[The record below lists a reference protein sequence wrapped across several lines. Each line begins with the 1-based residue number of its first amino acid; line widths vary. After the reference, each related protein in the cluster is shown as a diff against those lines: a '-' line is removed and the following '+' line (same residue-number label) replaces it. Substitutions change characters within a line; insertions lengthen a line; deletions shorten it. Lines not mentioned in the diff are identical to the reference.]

1 MTPTLKQLV
10 AMNAPR
16 EQIENWARLHAQA
29 VPAGTDQLLCRVLG
43 KHLMYVLQ
51 RDTALTPHLALS
63 GIWEPWVSMAIA
75 RHLQP
80 GMRCLD
86 VGACYGY
93 YSLLMADIVG
103 AEGHVEAWEPVRPD
117 LLRTN
122 IAVNGA
128 SVHVVARA
136 MGTLSTSAG
145 MMALFEDSP
154 ARAFFNAGGATMRRA
169 GKLTSFVESTTIGVP
184 IEAPT
189 PLPWDFIKIDVEGT
203 EADVWRALDEVK
215 AVSLSLTVCMEFT
228 PKHHEDPQGFL
239 GSIAAEGF
247 TIGTVGHDGFARP
260 CSIEEA
266 VVPDT
271 GEFRMLWLSKEEA

>member
-10 AMNAPR
+10 AMSAPR
-16 EQIENWARLHAQA
+16 EQIENWARLHTQA
-29 VPAGTDQLLCRVLG
+29 VPAGPDHLLCRVLG

-51 RDTALTPHLALS
+51 RDTALTPHLALN

-103 AEGHVEAWEPVRPD
+103 KEGFVEAWEPVHAD

-128 SVHVVARA
+128 SVHVVAGA

-145 MMALFEDSP
+145 MVALFEKP
-154 ARAFFNAGGATMRRA
+154 PQHLFFNAGGAAMRRA
-169 GKLTSFVESTTIGVP
+169 DPLISRDTQSLRIP

-189 PLPWDFIKIDVEGT
+189 PRPCDFIKIDVEGA

-215 AVSLSLTVCMEFT
+215 AVSPSLTVCMEFT

-247 TIGTVGHDGFARP
+247 TIGTVGHDGFTRP

-266 VVPDT
+266 AVPDT
-271 GEFRMLWLSKEEA
+271 GGFRMLWLSKEEA